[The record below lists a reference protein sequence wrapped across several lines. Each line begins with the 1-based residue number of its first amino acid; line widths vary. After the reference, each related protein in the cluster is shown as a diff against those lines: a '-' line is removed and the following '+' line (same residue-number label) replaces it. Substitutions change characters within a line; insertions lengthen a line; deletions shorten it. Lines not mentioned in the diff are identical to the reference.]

1 MRKFLVALVLAA
13 SCAASFVPG
22 SAASAASKG
31 RKSCFSVAARGA
43 VETALPDG
51 RFLKYSLAVT
61 AKYCVFAAVL
71 PGSVTRIEETARVSH
86 TGYLPAPL
94 PRDPVGR
101 ARPGVEIVPQGSLSV
116 SSVRW
121 DSSLGRYRGEL
132 LPSAPLAVFGRFD
145 ALYGDLLEAG
155 FACDASRCRPSK
167 RSVSSKVTLS
177 DVAFLSPSSGA
188 RMALSAYLMVPSQ
201 TGPGFADHQGVYW
214 DAGVLCSQA
223 AGCSLPVRPVR
234 SFVKFDPMSPV
245 EETLGIPV
253 DAIAW

>member
-1 MRKFLVALVLAA
+1 VRKFLVALVLVA

-22 SAASAASKG
+22 SAASAASRE

-61 AKYCVFAAVL
+61 AKYCVFAATL
-71 PGSVTRIEETARVSH
+71 PGSVTRIEETAKVSH
-86 TGYLPAPL
+86 TGHLPAPL
-94 PRDPVGR
+94 PRDPAGR
-101 ARPGVEIVPQGSLSV
+101 ARPGVEIVPQGAVGV

-121 DSSLGRYRGEL
+121 DSSLGRYRGKL
-132 LPSAPLAVFGRFD
+132 LPSAPLAVFGRFGD
-145 ALYGDLLEAG
+145 LYDDLLEAG
-155 FACDASRCRPSK
+155 FTCDASRCRPSK

-188 RMALSAYLMVPSQ
+188 RMALSAYLLMPAQ
-201 TGPGFADHQGVYW
+201 TGPGFVDHRGVYW

-223 AGCSLPVRPVR
+223 AGCSRPVRSVR
-234 SFVKFDPMSPV
+234 SFVKFDPLSPV